1 MGSRGKEPACPPMSF
16 GGGTAPRTP
25 KGGPGTGSILLPY
38 QQKWLNDRSQKK
50 IWLAARQI
58 GKSFALSME
67 AVVEGLEDRCNN
79 LILSSSERQSREV
92 MQKVFSHLRY
102 LKVRSQDVVC
112 TERESRE
119 EVELPNGSR
128 IISLPANPDT
138 VRGFSGNVFLDEFAF
153 HKDSAAIW
161 KSMYPAITRGKRIR
175 VTSTANGKS
184 NMFYRL
190 WAEGDFSKHETSI
203 HEARAQGLDVDID
216 ALRGGITDP
225 DSWAQEYECRFLDEA
240 TAFVTYEM
248 ISACEDEGA
257 NKELNVNL
265 DSRLRHAGM
274 TNENNYANDVKSLK
288 DVMPE
293 DCNRA
298 STLTFNGGDFYLGF
312 DVARK
317 GDLSIFWLWEKV
329 GDVFWTRMV
338 REMRN
343 TPFYVQRDFLYGLL
357 EGNVSLDSRLRH
369 AGMTDKNNYANDV
382 KGLKDVMPEDS
393 NRASTLTSNVNMD
406 SRLRHAGMTSKNNYG
421 NDEQNKIR
429 IRRCCIDST
438 GLGAQLAEEAVQK
451 FGPVVEAVTFTQK
464 VKEDLAVTLRRRFED
479 RQVRIPADRGIRE
492 DIHSV
497 KRFTTSA
504 GNIRFDAERTEL
516 GHADR
521 FWAAALGLHAGSVP
535 APFIEFE
542 SAGSRRFF
550 NLGGYL

>member
-369 AGMTDKNNYANDV
+369 AGMT
-382 KGLKDVMPEDS
+382 
-393 NRASTLTSNVNMD
+393 
-406 SRLRHAGMTSKNNYG
+406 SKNNYG